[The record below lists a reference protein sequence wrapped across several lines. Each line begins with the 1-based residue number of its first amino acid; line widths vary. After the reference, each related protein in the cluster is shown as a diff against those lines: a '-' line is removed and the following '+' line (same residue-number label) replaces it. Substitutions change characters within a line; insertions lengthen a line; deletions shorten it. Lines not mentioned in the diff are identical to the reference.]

1 MTRVRRAAV
10 ALLALAA
17 AAVAA
22 AQSWTVQTVAMRDLR
37 EATSIADDLRRFG
50 FDAYTEFTMADGLQ
64 YVRVRV
70 GCFESRDGAAAMAGL
85 LRAWATR
92 DAVVVE
98 RSPGAP
104 ARGCLVRDVGF
115 VAPEGGWR
123 QRAPGVASF
132 EVEVAGVTGLV
143 RYRGG
148 RWQVLQAAA
157 DDALPIAVSTE
168 RNFVQADGPPRPFVA
183 RRDPGGPLLVCA
195 GRLLAESDGAAI
207 VEQDGVV
214 SACRFDA
221 AVGEVAP

>member
-1 MTRVRRAAV
+1 MIRLRRAAA
-10 ALLALAA
+10 ALLAVTAA
-17 AAVAA
+17 AWAA
-22 AQSWTVQTVAMRDLR
+22 AESWTVQTVAMRDLR
-37 EATSIADDLRRFG
+37 EATSVADDLRRLG
-50 FDAYTEFTMADGLQ
+50 FDAYTEFTMANRLQ

-70 GCFESRDGAAAMAGL
+70 GCFHARDGAEAMAAL
-85 LRAWATR
+85 LRGWATR

-98 RSPGAP
+98 RTPGAP
-104 ARGCLVRDVGF
+104 ARGCLLRDVGF
-115 VAPEGGWR
+115 VAPEDGWR

-168 RNFVQADGPPRPFVA
+168 RRFVQVDAAPRPFVA
-183 RRDPGGPLLVCA
+183 IRDPDGPLLVCA

-214 SACRFDA
+214 SACRFVRPD
-221 AVGEVAP
+221 GEAEP

>member
-1 MTRVRRAAV
+1 MIRLRRAAV
-10 ALLALAA
+10 ALLALTAA
-17 AAVAA
+17 AWGAA
-22 AQSWTVQTVAMRDLR
+22 ERWTVQTVALRDLR
-37 EATSIADDLRRFG
+37 EATSVADDLRRLG
-50 FDAYTEFTMADGLQ
+50 FDAYTEFTMENRLQ

-70 GCFESRDGAAAMAGL
+70 GCFAERDGAEAMAEL
-85 LRAWATR
+85 LRGWATR

-98 RSPGAP
+98 RTPGAP

-115 VAPEGGWR
+115 VAPEDGWR

-168 RNFVQADGPPRPFVA
+168 RRFVQADGAPRPFVA
-183 RRDPGGPLLVCA
+183 LRDPDGALLVCA
-195 GRLLAESDGAAI
+195 GRLLAEEDGAAI
-207 VEQDGVV
+207 VERDGVV
-214 SACRFDA
+214 SACRFAPPDGEA
-221 AVGEVAP
+221 AP